1 MSEVD
6 VEMRVENWYELF
18 LILSLC
24 IRTLVRLK
32 VCENLKT
39 NHYVSL
45 VTWDFLLL
53 KFYLHWQQQNLESQK
68 QRSTKI
74 IKASKISIFNLPCSK
89 ECRKTKSVSR
99 TSWYDSQGNIYCSF
113 PIRTFHQT
121 IYDLNLKICCES
133 NMEYFLRRTQAARGY
148 H

>member
-6 VEMRVENWYELF
+6 VEMRVENWYALF

-53 KFYLHWQQQNLESQK
+53 EFYQTRIIFYLFVVLGADFFS
-68 QRSTKI
+68 
-74 IKASKISIFNLPCSK
+74 
-89 ECRKTKSVSR
+89 
-99 TSWYDSQGNIYCSF
+99 
-113 PIRTFHQT
+113 
-121 IYDLNLKICCES
+121 
-133 NMEYFLRRTQAARGY
+133 AAKFSLY
-148 H
+148 Y

>member
-6 VEMRVENWYELF
+6 VEMRVENWYALF

-53 KFYLHWQQQNLESQK
+53 EFY
-68 QRSTKI
+68 
-74 IKASKISIFNLPCSK
+74 
-89 ECRKTKSVSR
+89 
-99 TSWYDSQGNIYCSF
+99 
-113 PIRTFHQT
+113 QT
-121 IYDLNLKICCES
+121 IIIFHPVPYVCRLGS
-133 NMEYFLRRTQAARGY
+133 
-148 H
+148 

>member
-6 VEMRVENWYELF
+6 VEMRVENWYALF

-32 VCENLKT
+32 VCEILKT

-53 KFYLHWQQQNLESQK
+53 EFYQI
-68 QRSTKI
+68 RI
-74 IKASKISIFNLPCSK
+74 IFHLVPYV
-89 ECRKTKSVSR
+89 CRLGS
-99 TSWYDSQGNIYCSF
+99 
-113 PIRTFHQT
+113 
-121 IYDLNLKICCES
+121 
-133 NMEYFLRRTQAARGY
+133 
-148 H
+148 

>member
-6 VEMRVENWYELF
+6 VEMRVENWYALF

-53 KFYLHWQQQNLESQK
+53 KFYQT
-68 QRSTKI
+68 RI
-74 IKASKISIFNLPCSK
+74 IFHPVPYV
-89 ECRKTKSVSR
+89 CRLGS
-99 TSWYDSQGNIYCSF
+99 
-113 PIRTFHQT
+113 
-121 IYDLNLKICCES
+121 
-133 NMEYFLRRTQAARGY
+133 
-148 H
+148 